1 VSKLATLLGLAA
13 AGAAAVVV
21 ERARRIAEE
30 EGRPLSEMLAEMPG
44 RLRADLSTIG
54 DDLREAADE
63 GKSAAARREQ
73 EIDEE
78 MRAAREE

>member
-1 VSKLATLLGLAA
+1 MSKLATLLGLAA